1 MKFVNNLILIFILK
15 IVIIFFTQVVVTAV
29 RIIERETRVDRF
41 VIERQKQSGFLPPGR
56 PKNWRQRALEVLR
69 DSVNERIVGNQF
81 EEREDNKMWLV
92 RHLEVTRLLVIE
104 DLRVVKTLCS
114 PCFPPHWDIFNQFFQ
129 FYHSNL
135 SKHLEEIIAAGLIAN
150 EQVVLLAWV
159 LQTYPTTDLIM
170 HSDLKIDLNNVE
182 PLLKKSTVNQ
192 LVQVCK
198 VVNLAV
204 ELKQ

>member
-1 MKFVNNLILIFILK
+1 M
-15 IVIIFFTQVVVTAV
+15 
-29 RIIERETRVDRF
+29 
-41 VIERQKQSGFLPPGR
+41 
-56 PKNWRQRALEVLR
+56 
-69 DSVNERIVGNQF
+69 
-81 EEREDNKMWLV
+81 
-92 RHLEVTRLLVIE
+92 
-104 DLRVVKTLCS
+104 
-114 PCFPPHWDIFNQFFQ
+114 
-129 FYHSNL
+129 
-135 SKHLEEIIAAGLIAN
+135 EEIIAAGLIAN